1 VKLYEVPNKSHVK
14 IVGDENGEVFL
25 FDHPDGMYSVCFD
38 KAGTLV
44 HIYIMQE
51 VEIVKG
57 F

>member
-1 VKLYEVPNKSHVK
+1 MKLYEVPNKSHVK
-14 IVGDENGEVFL
+14 IVGDDSGEVFL

-51 VEIVKG
+51 VEIVEG